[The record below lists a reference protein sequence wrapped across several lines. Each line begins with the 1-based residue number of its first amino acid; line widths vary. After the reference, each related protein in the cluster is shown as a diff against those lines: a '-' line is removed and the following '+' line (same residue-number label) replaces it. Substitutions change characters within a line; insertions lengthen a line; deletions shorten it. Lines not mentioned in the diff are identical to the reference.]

1 MIRRKFLNNISY
13 TLILSLLVTGGTL
26 GMYSKTVH
34 AEELEKIYTDKKVTP
49 QKQNVVNEADLS
61 ITSQI
66 KLADSNATKSTRG
79 LFAYLKGIGKS
90 DKVLYGHQN
99 DTHRKAVLNNSMTN
113 SDTKDVTGSISAIC
127 GIDASYT
134 ADEVNLTDEDRANG
148 IDEITKCAD
157 MAIDIDNQ
165 GGIITISAHMPNFEL
180 VKEKGKKTDGKYDYS
195 EYSSNITTGDIVSR
209 IMPGGDLN
217 EVYLGYLDRLSELAN
232 KLEAADVPVLFRP
245 FHENHG
251 SWFWWGKAFCDE
263 EAYKN
268 LYRYTVEYLRDSK
281 NVHNFLYVYSPN
293 GFENEE
299 DFLSRYPGDEFVD
312 ILAFDSYH
320 NDPTGDADTDPWMKD
335 FKDTVNLVSDI
346 ADKRGKVSA
355 VAETGIMVN
364 GGALATNGNKDKE
377 WFSEIS
383 EIVGKSNMSY
393 YMVWSNDNSTSFFSP
408 FMVNEKQGHEMI
420 NNFIDYYNE
429 EDSVFA
435 DGVGQ
440 YKEIYTNIADS
451 YCYGYITAPVSGNRI
466 LNPTEVKASVKGYD
480 KSIKFILKNKSGSIK
495 QTLNGNIEN
504 GIYSADITQSDL
516 NKMGECL
523 GTIELY
529 SGDIKLDEIN
539 VIFNI
544 KEKERNPELVDDF
557 ESYGNENVLLQRDWA
572 TNAGPGCSVEPL
584 LVTDKFKLNSG
595 NEGLEFKYKISTEKT
610 SEGWAGITK
619 NLNVDWS
626 DYNALQFWCRPD
638 GNGQKLVIQIT
649 SNGEDFEVHM
659 PEFAGTTEP
668 QLITLPF
675 SEFKGKNNG
684 VFDSS
689 HIDKFGIWCNTI
701 NKSDS
706 SNILN
711 IDSSMY
717 FDDIKAI
724 NFV

>member
-13 TLILSLLVTGGTL
+13 TLILSLLVTAGTFQ
-26 GMYSKTVH
+26 MCSKTVH
-34 AEELEKIYTDKKVTP
+34 AEELETIYTDKKVTP
-49 QKQNVVNEADLS
+49 QKQNVVNEAELN
-61 ITSQI
+61 IISQI

-79 LFAYLKGIGKS
+79 LFAYLKGIGKT

-99 DTHRKAVLNNSMTN
+99 ETHRKAVLKNSMTN

-134 ADEVNLTDEDRANG
+134 ADEVSLTDQDRANG
-148 IDEITKCAD
+148 IDEVTKCAD

-180 VKEKGKKTDGKYDYS
+180 VKEKGKKIDGKYDYS

-209 IMPGGDLN
+209 IMPDGDLN
-217 EVYLGYLDRLSELAN
+217 DVYLGYLDRLSELAN

-268 LYRYTVEYLRDSK
+268 LYRYTVEYLRNSK

-312 ILAFDSYH
+312 VLAFDSYH

-364 GGALATNGNKDKE
+364 GGTLATNGNKDKE

-393 YMVWSNDNSTSFFSP
+393 YMVWSNENSTSFFSP
-408 FMVNEKQGHEMI
+408 FMVSENKGHEMI
-420 NNFIDYYNE
+420 NEFIDYYNE
-429 EDSVFA
+429 ENSVFA
-435 DGVGQ
+435 DGVGA
-440 YKEIYTNIADS
+440 YKEISTNIKEKYS
-451 YCYGYITAPVSGNRI
+451 YGYISSPVSGTRI
-466 LNPTEVKASVKGYD
+466 LNPVKITAKLNGYKD
-480 KSIKFILKNKSGSIK
+480 NLKFVLKNNDGKIIK
-495 QTLNGNIEN
+495 NINGNFEN
-504 GIYSADITQSDL
+504 GVFSGNITQEDL
-516 NKMGECL
+516 NAIGKCTGS
-523 GTIELY
+523 IELY
-529 SGDIKLDEIN
+529 SGDKNLDKIN
-539 VIFNI
+539 IIFNI
-544 KEKERNPELVDDF
+544 KEKVKDPKVVDDF
-557 ESYGNENVLLQRDWA
+557 EGYGNENKLLQKEWA
-572 TNAGPGCSVEPL
+572 TNYASGCYVEPRL
-584 LVTDKFKLNSG
+584 SSQGDNINNGEK
-595 NEGLEFKYKISTEKT
+595 GLEFKYKISNEKS
-610 SEGWAGITK
+610 SEGWAGITT
-619 NLNVDWS
+619 NLNADWS
-626 DYNALQFWCRPD
+626 DCNSLQFWCKPD

-649 SNGEDFEVHM
+649 SNGEDFEVHL

-668 QLITLPF
+668 KVLTIPF

-684 VFDSS
+684 TFDPY
-689 HIDKFGIWCNTI
+689 HIDRFGIWCNTI
-701 NKSDS
+701 LDEN
-706 SNILN
+706 SNGLVN
-711 IDSSMY
+711 IDSSMF
-717 FDDIKAI
+717 FDDIKAV
-724 NFV
+724 NSK